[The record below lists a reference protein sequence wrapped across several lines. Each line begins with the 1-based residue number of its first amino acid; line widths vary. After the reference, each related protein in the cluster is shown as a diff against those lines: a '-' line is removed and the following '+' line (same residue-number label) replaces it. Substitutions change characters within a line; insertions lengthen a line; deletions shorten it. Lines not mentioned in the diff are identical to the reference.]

1 MNFSG
6 PAGPRPGQRIAVVGG
21 GVAGLGCAWLLS
33 KRHDVTLYESA
44 SRLGGHSHTVDL
56 TVAGKSIAVDTGFIV
71 YNDVNYPNLI
81 ALFDALAVPT
91 EPSDMSFSVSLDGG
105 RFEYASPLPGGPFC
119 QPTNI
124 LRPHFL
130 RMLADIVRFYR
141 HAHRA
146 QRLGTVDGATVRE
159 LLERGGYSKT
169 YWYLHLL
176 PMASAIWSTPI
187 EQILAFDASSFIRFY
202 DEHGLL
208 RFRNRPKWRTVT
220 GGSREYVR
228 RLAAEISGSLLL
240 NAAVRKVHRKLHG
253 VVVTTDQDESVF
265 DQVVF
270 ATHADRTAAILG
282 DDLSAPERAALGAFN
297 YARSDIVV
305 HGDARQMPRRRG
317 AWSSWNYQAQTGM
330 DPARPVPV
338 TYWMNRLQNV
348 DRGTPL
354 FASLN
359 PWQPPRDDRV
369 YGRYVYEHPVFSQE
383 SVVAQNALSNLQG
396 RQRTWY
402 CGAYCGF
409 GFHED
414 ALKSGIRVARSLG
427 AEPPWQTQDAAAYP
441 ALETVP

>member
-1 MNFSG
+1 M
-6 PAGPRPGQRIAVVGG
+6 VGG

>member
-1 MNFSG
+1 
-6 PAGPRPGQRIAVVGG
+6 
-21 GVAGLGCAWLLS
+21 
-33 KRHDVTLYESA
+33 
-44 SRLGGHSHTVDL
+44 
-56 TVAGKSIAVDTGFIV
+56 
-71 YNDVNYPNLI
+71 
-81 ALFDALAVPT
+81 
-91 EPSDMSFSVSLDGG
+91 
-105 RFEYASPLPGGPFC
+105 
-119 QPTNI
+119 
-124 LRPHFL
+124 
-130 RMLADIVRFYR
+130 
-141 HAHRA
+141 
-146 QRLGTVDGATVRE
+146 
-159 LLERGGYSKT
+159 
-169 YWYLHLL
+169 
-176 PMASAIWSTPI
+176 
-187 EQILAFDASSFIRFY
+187 
-202 DEHGLL
+202 
-208 RFRNRPKWRTVT
+208 
-220 GGSREYVR
+220 
-228 RLAAEISGSLLL
+228 
-240 NAAVRKVHRKLHG
+240 
-253 VVVTTDQDESVF
+253 TTDQDESVF

-282 DDLSAPERAALGAFN
+282 DDLSVPERAALGAFN

-427 AEPPWQTQDAAAYP
+427 AQPPWQTQDAAAYP

>member
-1 MNFSG
+1 
-6 PAGPRPGQRIAVVGG
+6 
-21 GVAGLGCAWLLS
+21 LS

-270 ATHADRTAAILG
+270 ATHSDRTADILG
-282 DDLSAPERAALGAFN
+282 DDLSVPERAALGAFN

>member
-282 DDLSAPERAALGAFN
+282 DDLSVPERAALGAFN